1 MKALLING
9 SPRPKGCTFTAL
21 SLVATALNEEGIET
35 EIVQSGTSAVRDCI
49 ACRKCHENGSN
60 RCIFNDDL
68 VNDFLERAEQA
79 DGFVFGSPV
88 YYAHP
93 SGRVLSLLD
102 RIFYAGSKVFANKP
116 GVAVVSARRAGTT
129 ASVDVLQKYFTISR
143 MPIVSSRY
151 WNMVHGQTPEEVMKD
166 QEGVQIM
173 TLLGKNMAWL
183 LKCLAAGREAG
194 IQPPEL
200 TSPVFTNFIR

>member
-1 MKALLING
+1 MKVLMLNG

-49 ACRKCHENGSN
+49 ACRKCHENGNN
-60 RCIFNDDL
+60 RCIFSDDL
-68 VNDFLERAEQA
+68 VNDFLERAEKA

-116 GVAVVSARRAGTT
+116 GAAVVSARRAGTT

-200 TSPVFTNFIR
+200 TSPAFTNFIR